1 MSTEC
6 FAFNTKRTYHL
17 LEESTNQHK
26 EKTWISQPGSGLEK
40 WQCTLQN
47 CFHPTRPHLKLS
59 IIFRGT
65 GKLFSDDEVQMWY
78 PDVDVYFKEK
88 AGIDPKISCDWA
100 EETLKQTTADNSK
113 FGLFCD
119 SLTAQCKDEF
129 KEEVLNING
138 VVWHGV
144 PSATDLWQPID
155 SGYDELL
162 KVLMTQ
168 QHNTWL
174 EDNSNAECWY
184 GNEKPYSA
192 KEHRI

>member
-1 MSTEC
+1 MHGAELLSPNETTLE
-6 FAFNTKRTYHL
+6 AFYHF
-17 LEESTNQHK
+17 QGYG
-26 EKTWISQPGSGLEK
+26 KT
-40 WQCTLQN
+40 
-47 CFHPTRPHLKLS
+47 
-59 IIFRGT
+59 
-65 GKLFSDDEVQMWY
+65 FSDDEVQMWY

-138 VVWHGV
+138 AVWHGV
-144 PSATDLWQPID
+144 PSATGLWQPID

-168 QHNTWL
+168 QHNKHMVGRQQQ
-174 EDNSNAECWY
+174 C
-184 GNEKPYSA
+184 
-192 KEHRI
+192 

>member
-1 MSTEC
+1 MHVAELLSPNETTLE
-6 FAFNTKRTYHL
+6 AFYHF
-17 LEESTNQHK
+17 QGYG
-26 EKTWISQPGSGLEK
+26 KTFFWWRSADVVPRCGRV
-40 WQCTLQN
+40 LQ
-47 CFHPTRPHLKLS
+47 
-59 IIFRGT
+59 
-65 GKLFSDDEVQMWY
+65 GKSR
-78 PDVDVYFKEK
+78 
-88 AGIDPKISCDWA
+88 IDPKISCDWA

-144 PSATDLWQPID
+144 PTATDLWQPID

-174 EDNSNAECWY
+174 EDNSNAERWY
-184 GNEKPYSA
+184 GN
-192 KEHRI
+192 